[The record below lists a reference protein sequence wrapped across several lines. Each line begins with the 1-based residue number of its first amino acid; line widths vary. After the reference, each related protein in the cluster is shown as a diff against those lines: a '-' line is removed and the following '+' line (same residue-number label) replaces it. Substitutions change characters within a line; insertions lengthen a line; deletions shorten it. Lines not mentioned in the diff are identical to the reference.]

1 MGRCASCYGNRIAP
15 RWRTEIIKLLPA
27 TNPFESLSMDLFERL
42 METTTGNVFLLIT
55 VDSFSKLVPAVPL
68 AGISAAD
75 ASAVFYRD

>member
-1 MGRCASCYGNRIAP
+1 
-15 RWRTEIIKLLPA
+15 
-27 TNPFESLSMDLFERL
+27 MDLFERV

-75 ASAVFYRD
+75 ASSVFYRD